1 MTSLKPPLSVI
12 ELRHESGHVLWLRFD
27 DGSRRTVDCLPLLWG
42 PVFEPLRN
50 ADAFAAVRLDKD
62 LGVPTWGDVDIA
74 PEALAALPDVS
85 EADAAAVMT
94 V

>member
-1 MTSLKPPLSVI
+1 MTSLKPPLHVA
-12 ELRHESGHVLWLRFD
+12 ELRHEGGHTLWLRFD
-27 DGSRRTVDCLPLLWG
+27 DGSQRTVDCLPLLWG

-50 ADAFAAVRLDKD
+50 ADAFAAVRLDED
-62 LGVPTWGDVDIA
+62 LGVPTWGGVDIA

-85 EADAAAVMT
+85 EAEAAAVMA